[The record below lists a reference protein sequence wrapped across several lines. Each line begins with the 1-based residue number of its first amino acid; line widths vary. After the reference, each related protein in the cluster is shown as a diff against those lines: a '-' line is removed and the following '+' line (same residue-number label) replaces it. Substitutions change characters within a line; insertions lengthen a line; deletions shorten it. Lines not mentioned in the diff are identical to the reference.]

1 MDKHI
6 KAYVIICEEL
16 SGTDLS
22 LSSFQCNLFHTL
34 RIIFSIFNMAA
45 LLDIQAL
52 EVRFVAGHLP
62 VQAVDGVDF
71 RIRAGETFALLGES
85 GSGKSVTALSITR
98 LLPKSAEITGSVL
111 FNGTDLLA
119 LPKREMRSFRGGRI
133 AMIFQEPQTSLN
145 PALTVGVQVGETLQ
159 EHRRL
164 RGRARRQK
172 VLELLEAVGIPDP
185 DRRMDEFP
193 HQFSGGM
200 KQRAM
205 LAIALAGEPE
215 LLIADEPT
223 TALDVTTQ
231 ARILVLLKKI
241 QRDTGMALL
250 FITHDLAVASQVAD
264 RVAVMNGGRIVE
276 TGPTRRFFGQPQHPY
291 SKKLLA
297 SLPEVRGQGIG
308 NRGRKV
314 EEGGQEAEGGTVGIA
329 GAGYSGL
336 SKQPVLSVSELKVHF
351 PVQTGLFGSPAGYL
365 RAVDGVSLELK
376 QGRTLAVVG
385 ESGSGKTTLG
395 KGVLQL
401 LKPAGGT
408 VRLEG
413 DNLSDLSPAQLRR
426 RRAHMQVVF
435 QDPFSSMNPQM
446 MVKDIIEEGMVSLQT
461 GKNAAQR
468 QALVD
473 ELLTQ
478 VGLEPDYKYRYPHE
492 FSGGQRQRICIARAL
507 AVRPKLLVCDEPT
520 SALDV
525 TVQARILA
533 LLARFQQEMGLAYLF
548 ITHNIS
554 LVAGFAHEMAVMYR
568 GRIVEQGATDTVLAS
583 PQHEYTKA
591 LLAAVPT
598 IRM

>member
-1 MDKHI
+1 M
-6 KAYVIICEEL
+6 
-16 SGTDLS
+16 T
-22 LSSFQCNLFHTL
+22 
-34 RIIFSIFNMAA
+34 A
-45 LLDIQAL
+45 LLDVNSLNI
-52 EVRFVAGHLP
+52 RFAGGGHP
-62 VQAVDGVDF
+62 VQAVAGVDF
-71 RIRAGETFALLGES
+71 RIGAGETLALLGES
-85 GSGKSVTALSITR
+85 GSGKSVTALGITR

-119 LPKREMRSFRGGRI
+119 LPEGKLRAFRGGHI

-159 EHRRL
+159 QHSGL
-164 RGRARRQK
+164 RGNARRDK
-172 VLELLEAVGIPDP
+172 VIELLEAVGIPEP
-185 DRRMDEFP
+185 GQRMDDYP

-200 KQRAM
+200 KQRVM
-205 LAIALAGEPE
+205 LAIALAGKPE

-231 ARILVLLKKI
+231 SRILVLLKQI

-264 RVAVMNGGRIVE
+264 RVAVMQEGRIVE
-276 TGPTRRFFGQPQHPY
+276 TGSTRQFFDRPQHPY

-297 SLPEVRGQGIG
+297 SLPDPSTRRMEKTLSPDTPVLRVSGL
-308 NRGRKV
+308 KV
-314 EEGGQEAEGGTVGIA
+314 QFPIQTGFFGGT
-329 GAGYSGL
+329 
-336 SKQPVLSVSELKVHF
+336 
-351 PVQTGLFGSPAGYL
+351 AGYL
-365 RAVDGVSLELK
+365 RAVDGVSLDLNR
-376 QGRTLAVVG
+376 GRTLAVVG

-395 KGVLQL
+395 KGILQL

-408 VRLEG
+408 VCLEG
-413 DNLSDLSPAQLRR
+413 ENLLEVSPAQLRSK
-426 RRAHMQVVF
+426 RAHMQIVF

-446 MVKDIIEEGMVSLQT
+446 MVKDIIEEGMLSLGT
-461 GKNAAQR
+461 GKTAAER
-468 QALVD
+468 QAVVD
-473 ELLTQ
+473 ELLIQ

-533 LLARFQQEMGLAYLF
+533 LLASLQEELGLAYLF

-554 LVAGFAHEMAVMYR
+554 VINSIAHEVAVMYR

-591 LLAAVPT
+591 LLSAVPT
-598 IRM
+598 IRR